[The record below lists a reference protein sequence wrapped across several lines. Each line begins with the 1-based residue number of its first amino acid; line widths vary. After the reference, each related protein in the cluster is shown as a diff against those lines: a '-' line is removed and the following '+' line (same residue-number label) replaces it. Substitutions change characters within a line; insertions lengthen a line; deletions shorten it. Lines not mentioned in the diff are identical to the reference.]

1 MKVITDTQIILTA
14 EDGKVYTDGE
24 SYVKNVVLPIDADD
38 SKWIEISESNIPKDS
53 KETQNEP

>member
-38 SKWIEISESNIPKDS
+38 SKWIEISEKDVPENH
-53 KETQNEP
+53 ETI

>member
-14 EDGKVYTDGE
+14 EDGKVYTDVE

-38 SKWIEISESNIPKDS
+38 SKWIEISEADIPS
-53 KETQNEP
+53 EQEVKEI